1 MTPRLNQEH
10 KDYLI
15 LLIISNPIISN
26 DAIRQEFEER
36 FGEVV
41 TDKQIIYLKQ
51 KEGLA
56 FKFFKDNTTQAIERA
71 LEIGFLKYTN
81 KLSRLKLLER
91 VADLG
96 LNGYTE
102 QVQTSKGTVVDLHK
116 INLPVVIQA
125 AKSIKEEMDELNTR
139 SESNYEITIN
149 LSDPVEIEGDDETRS
164 P

>member
-125 AKSIKEEMDELNTR
+125 AK
-139 SESNYEITIN
+139 
-149 LSDPVEIEGDDETRS
+149 
-164 P
+164 